1 MSPKSSRS
9 NTMADVFPLFY
20 FHFFTFV
27 EPLLTIFG
35 SIYATFSPLQYFKEL
50 VPIAVASPPLD
61 INVHR
66 AGIMAVRQLGSCF
79 FLIALVGSVFL
90 RKMATTLKDQPQI
103 LESLVAT
110 YLWCLA
116 VADLTHV
123 GCTLFDV
130 GTYVAIRPSLWN
142 QLVFGNV
149 AITFLLFVVRLAW
162 FNKIARDSVAPSETK
177 KRA

>member
-1 MSPKSSRS
+1 MSPKSTT
-9 NTMADVFPLFY
+9 NTPANVLPFFY

-35 SIYATFSPLQYFKEL
+35 SIYATFSPLQYYTEL
-50 VPIAVASPPLD
+50 VPIAVASPPLA
-61 INVHR
+61 INVHP

-79 FLIALVGSVFL
+79 FLLALVGSVFL
-90 RKMATTLKDQPQI
+90 RHMATTLKDQPRI
-103 LESLVAT
+103 LETLVAS

-116 VADLTHV
+116 VADLTHI
-123 GCTLFDV
+123 GYTLFDV

-149 AITFLLFVVRLAW
+149 AITSFLLVVRITW
-162 FNKIARDSVAPSETK
+162 FYEIARGSVSRTETK
-177 KRA
+177 KRT